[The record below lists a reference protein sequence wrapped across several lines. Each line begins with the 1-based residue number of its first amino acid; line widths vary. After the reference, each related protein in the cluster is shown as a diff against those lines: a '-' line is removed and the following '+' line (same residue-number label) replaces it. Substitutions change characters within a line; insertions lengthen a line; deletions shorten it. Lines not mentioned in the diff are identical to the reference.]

1 MFDKINEECG
11 IFGIYSKDGIDV
23 AGETYLALY
32 ALQHRGQESCGIA
45 VNDDGVINYHKDTG
59 LVPEV
64 FDKNTLESLGKGQM
78 AIGHV
83 RYATTGNTNAVNAQP
98 IVSRYIKGN
107 LALAH
112 NGNLVNAYELRE
124 RFMKNGG
131 IFQTTNDSEIIMYTI
146 AQERNGAGSIEEAIN
161 RSMKILKGAYSI
173 VVMSPKKLIAARD
186 PHGFR
191 PLCMGQLGDTYVFA
205 SESCALDTLGAK
217 FIKDVEPGEIVVVD
231 DKGVRYIRDNCQKKS
246 NMCVFEFVYFARPD
260 SVIEGNS
267 VHFARQEAGRFLAR
281 EHKVEA
287 DLVCGV
293 PDSGLDAAMGYSAE
307 SGIPYG
313 LAFIKNR
320 YIGRTF
326 IQPTQN
332 ARERAVKI
340 KLNALSSSVK
350 GKRIVLID
358 DSIVRGTTVAQII
371 KLLRD
376 AGAKEVHIRIS
387 SPPFLYP
394 CYFGTDIDSR
404 DKLIANH
411 YTKDEICRQIGAD
424 SLGYL
429 SIEALSK
436 IAPNKNCDYCVG
448 CFTGKYPVEVP
459 EEMTKDRFESKIS
472 KNCAGK
478 KI

>member
-11 IFGIYSKDGIDV
+11 IFGIYSKDGADV
-23 AGETYLALY
+23 VEETYLALY
-32 ALQHRGQESCGIA
+32 ALQHRGQQSCGIA
-45 VNDDGVINYHKDTG
+45 VNDDGVITYRKDSG
-59 LVPEV
+59 LVPDV
-64 FDKNTLESLGKGQM
+64 FDKNSLKSLGAGKM

-83 RYATTGNTNAVNAQP
+83 RYATKEDNNAVSAQP
-98 IVSRYIKGN
+98 LVSRYVKGN
-107 LALAH
+107 IALSY
-112 NGNLVNAYELRE
+112 NGNLLNGYELRE
-124 RFMKNGG
+124 EFMKKGG
-131 IFQTTNDSEIIMYTI
+131 IFQTSNDSETIMYTI
-146 AQERNGAGSIEEAIN
+146 AQERNKAGSVEEAIN
-161 RSMKILKGAYSI
+161 NSMKLLKGAYSF
-173 VVMSPKKLIAARD
+173 VLMSPKKLIAARD
-186 PHGFR
+186 PHGFK
-191 PLCMGQLGDTYVFA
+191 PLCMGQLNDSYIFA
-205 SESCALDTLGAK
+205 SESCALDTIGATL
-217 FIKDVEPGEIVVVD
+217 IRELDPGEIAIVD
-231 DKGVRYIRDNCQKKS
+231 DKGIRYIRDNCGGKS
-246 NMCVFEFVYFARPD
+246 NMCVFEHVYFARPD

-267 VHFARQEAGRFLAR
+267 VHMARREAGKYLAR
-281 EHKVEA
+281 EHHVDA

-293 PDSGLDAAMGYSAE
+293 PDSGLDAAMGYAAE

-340 KLNALSSSVK
+340 KLNSLSSTVK
-350 GKRIVLID
+350 GKRIVLVD

-404 DKLIANH
+404 DKLIANNF
-411 YTKDEICRQIGAD
+411 TKDEICQQIGAD

-436 IAPNKNCDYCVG
+436 IAPNAKCDYCIG

-459 EEMTKDRFESKIS
+459 DELEKDKFKDKITKK
-472 KNCAGK
+472 
-478 KI
+478 

>member
-1 MFDKINEECG
+1 MFDKVNEECG
-11 IFGIYSKDGIDV
+11 IFGIYTKDGLDV
-23 AGETYLALY
+23 AAETYLALY
-32 ALQHRGQESCGIA
+32 ALQHRGQQSCGIA
-45 VNDDGVINYHKDTG
+45 VNDDGVISYHKDSG

-64 FDKNTLESLGKGQM
+64 FDKNTLKNLGTGNM

-83 RYATTGNTNAVNAQP
+83 RYATKGNTNAINAQP
-98 IVSRYIKGN
+98 LVSRYVKGN
-107 LALAH
+107 LALAY
-112 NGNLVNAYELRE
+112 NGNLVNAYELRNK
-124 RFMKNGG
+124 FMKNGG
-131 IFQTTNDSEIIMYTI
+131 IFQTMNDSEIIMYTI
-146 AQERNGAGSIEEAIN
+146 AQERNGAGSIEQAIN
-161 RSMKILKGAYSI
+161 RSMKILEGAYSI

-191 PLCMGQLGDTYVFA
+191 PLCMGQVGNTYVFA
-205 SESCALDTLGAK
+205 SESCALDTMGAK
-217 FIKDVEPGEIVVVD
+217 YIKELDPGEIVIVD
-231 DKGVRYIRDNCQKKS
+231 DKGVRYIRDNCQRKS

-267 VHFARQEAGRFLAR
+267 VHFARQEAGKYLAR

-293 PDSGLDAAMGYSAE
+293 PDSGLDAAMGYAAE

-350 GKRIVLID
+350 GKRIVLVD

-371 KLLRD
+371 KLLRE

-394 CYFGTDIDSR
+394 CYFGTDIDSK
-404 DKLIANH
+404 DKLIANN
-411 YTKDEICRQIGAD
+411 YTKDEICKLIGAD

-429 SIEALSK
+429 SIDALSK
-436 IAPNKNCDYCVG
+436 IAPNNKNCDYCKG
-448 CFTGKYPVEVP
+448 CFTGEYPIEVP
-459 EEMTKDRFESKIS
+459 EEMQKDKFENKIS
-472 KNCAGK
+472 KN
-478 KI
+478 

>member
-1 MFDKINEECG
+1 MFDKVNEECG
-11 IFGIYSKDGIDV
+11 IFGIYSKDGMNV
-23 AGETYLALY
+23 AAETYLALY
-32 ALQHRGQESCGIA
+32 ALQHRGQQSCGIA
-45 VNDDGVINYHKDTG
+45 VNDDGVINYYKDSG

-64 FDKNTLESLGKGQM
+64 FDQNTLKNLGTGKM

-83 RYATTGNTNAVNAQP
+83 RYATKGNTNAVNAQP
-98 IVSRYIKGN
+98 LVSRYVKGN
-107 LALAH
+107 LALAY
-112 NGNLVNAYELRE
+112 NGNLVNAYELRNK
-124 RFMKNGG
+124 FMKNGG
-131 IFQTTNDSEIIMYTI
+131 IFQTMNDSEIIMYTI
-146 AQERNGAGSIEEAIN
+146 AQERNVAGSIEQAIN
-161 RSMKILKGAYSI
+161 RSMKILQGAYSI
-173 VVMSPKKLIAARD
+173 VLMSPKKLIAARD

-191 PLCMGQLGDTYVFA
+191 PLCMGQVGDTYVFA
-205 SESCALDTLGAK
+205 SESCALDTMGAK
-217 FIKDVEPGEIVVVD
+217 YIKELDPGEIVIVD
-231 DKGVRYIRDNCQKKS
+231 DKGVRYIRDNCHGKS

-260 SVIEGNS
+260 SIIEGNS
-267 VHFARQEAGRFLAR
+267 VHFARQEAGKYLAR
-281 EHKVEA
+281 EHKVDA

-293 PDSGLDAAMGYSAE
+293 PDSGLDAAMGYAAE

-340 KLNALSSSVK
+340 KLNALSSTVK
-350 GKRIVLID
+350 GKRIVLVD

-371 KLLRD
+371 KLLRE

-394 CYFGTDIDSR
+394 CYFGTDIDSK

-411 YTKDEICRQIGAD
+411 YTKDEICKLIGAD

-429 SIEALSK
+429 SIDALSK
-436 IAPNKNCDYCVG
+436 IAPNNKNCDYCKG
-448 CFTGKYPVEVP
+448 CFTGEYPIEVP
-459 EEMTKDRFESKIS
+459 EQMQKDKFETKIS
-472 KNCAGK
+472 KN
-478 KI
+478 

>member
-1 MFDKINEECG
+1 MFDKVNEECG
-11 IFGIYSKDGIDV
+11 IFGIYSKDGMDV
-23 AGETYLALY
+23 AAETYLALY
-32 ALQHRGQESCGIA
+32 ALQHRGQQSCGIA
-45 VNDDGVINYHKDTG
+45 VNDDGVINYHKDSG

-64 FDKNTLESLGKGQM
+64 FDQNTLKNLGTGKM

-83 RYATTGNTNAVNAQP
+83 RYATKGNTNAVNAQP
-98 IVSRYIKGN
+98 LVSRYVKGN
-107 LALAH
+107 LALAY
-112 NGNLVNAYELRE
+112 NGNLVNAYELRNK
-124 RFMKNGG
+124 FMKNGG
-131 IFQTTNDSEIIMYTI
+131 IFQTMNDSEIIMYTI

-161 RSMKILKGAYSI
+161 RSMKIIEGAYSI
-173 VVMSPKKLIAARD
+173 VLMSPKKLIAARD

-191 PLCMGQLGDTYVFA
+191 PLCMGQVGDTYVFA
-205 SESCALDTLGAK
+205 SESCALDTMGAK
-217 FIKDVEPGEIVVVD
+217 YIKELDPGEIVIVD
-231 DKGVRYIRDNCQKKS
+231 DKGVRYIRDNCQGKS

-267 VHFARQEAGRFLAR
+267 VHFARQEAGKYLAR
-281 EHKVEA
+281 EHKVDA

-293 PDSGLDAAMGYSAE
+293 PDSGLDAAMGYAAE

-340 KLNALSSSVK
+340 KLNALSSTVK
-350 GKRIVLID
+350 GKRIVLVD

-371 KLLRD
+371 KLLRE

-394 CYFGTDIDSR
+394 CYFGTDIDSK

-411 YTKDEICRQIGAD
+411 YTKDEICKLIGAD

-429 SIEALSK
+429 SIDALSK
-436 IAPNKNCDYCVG
+436 IAPNNKNCDYCKG
-448 CFTGKYPVEVP
+448 CFTGEYPIEVP
-459 EEMTKDRFESKIS
+459 EQMQKDKFETKIS
-472 KNCAGK
+472 KN
-478 KI
+478 